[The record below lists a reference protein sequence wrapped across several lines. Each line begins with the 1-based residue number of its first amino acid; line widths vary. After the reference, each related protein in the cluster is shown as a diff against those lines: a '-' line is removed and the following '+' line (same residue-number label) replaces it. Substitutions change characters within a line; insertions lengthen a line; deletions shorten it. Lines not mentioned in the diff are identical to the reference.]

1 MIYDYGDDDDDDV
14 GCGGSGAGGDDSG
27 DDDVC
32 GCQRYVFTQ
41 FFFLGRNFS
50 RLEFTSFVRKA
61 CDPMGKTLTFRGIP
75 ILSSHFCE
83 ISSPGLVCR
92 TVEVDCSAWRMLPI

>member
-14 GCGGSGAGGDDSG
+14 GCGGSDAGDDSG

-41 FFFLGRNFS
+41 FFLLGLNFQGLS
-50 RLEFTSFVRKA
+50 LQVSSVKHAIRWARLDTDVSGDSDPIFT
-61 CDPMGKTLTFRGIP
+61 L
-75 ILSSHFCE
+75 L
-83 ISSPGLVCR
+83 
-92 TVEVDCSAWRMLPI
+92 

>member
-14 GCGGSGAGGDDSG
+14 GCGGSGAAGDDSG

-41 FFFLGRNFS
+41 FLFS
-50 RLEFTSFVRKA
+50 A
-61 CDPMGKTLTFRGIP
+61 
-75 ILSSHFCE
+75 
-83 ISSPGLVCR
+83 
-92 TVEVDCSAWRMLPI
+92 

>member
-41 FFFLGRNFS
+41 FLFS
-50 RLEFTSFVRKA
+50 A
-61 CDPMGKTLTFRGIP
+61 
-75 ILSSHFCE
+75 E
-83 ISSPGLVCR
+83 IF
-92 TVEVDCSAWRMLPI
+92 EA